1 MDEKKHTI
9 RFIHSIAFQSTFIL
23 VSALV
28 LIGGVGSAVFLHW
41 QSNQIQEQTF
51 QDNHGSLKRAM
62 ASIQSE
68 MDGFKSRLTLLA
80 ATNSITELDPVKASS
95 FLKSYNMSTLF
106 IPGEYVSLYD
116 GNYAKLTDNSMVGTL
131 HYPEFNDFS
140 KVLAQRPFVSPLFW
154 VQSTPQKFFAVIVE
168 NRATA
173 NGFLV
178 ASFSFRRL
186 WTTFSN
192 YKAAEKSKYFVLF
205 NSDGTIL
212 YHPDLK
218 RWINTPHSAEDLGL
232 QNFDPMHYTVTGPT
246 TVILSDKEEYLVD
259 YIYDPTYRI
268 GLMSLQPK
276 AEVTS
281 QVWKSQTGLGVM
293 ILFFLIIIVFS
304 SVWLVAKVGHPLN
317 KLTERILKVSDG
329 NYDIPDDASATPKK
343 NDDEVRVLA
352 EVFEEMRKTIRSK
365 ILELAEHKAHLE
377 MEVMERTRDLEKA
390 NLLLEQISRTD
401 ELTGLPNRR
410 DIREKI
416 SYEMNR
422 SERTKRPFSFIFI
435 DIDKFKNFN
444 DTYGHVCGD
453 IVLKTV
459 SVTMRNLL
467 RKHDFIA
474 RWGGEEFLAVL
485 PETDIAGAMI
495 VAERFRKTVAQTDI
509 VFAECKLNVTIT
521 LGVSLFDPRLG
532 MDRSIDL
539 ADRALYKGKQNGRN
553 QVIVFDPKD
562 ITQEDLQAAEMERK
576 INAGILKH
584 PERRETDHAPE
595 ADEKDPRGAGTEMES
610 NARLSSKFIL

>member
-1 MDEKKHTI
+1 MDGQKRAIK
-9 RFIHSIAFQSTFIL
+9 FIHSIAFQSTLIL

-28 LIGGVGSAVFLHW
+28 LIGGVGSAVFLYW
-41 QSNQIQEQTF
+41 QSNQIQERTF
-51 QDNHGSLKRAM
+51 QENHGSLKRAM
-62 ASIQSE
+62 TSVQSE

-80 ATNSITELDPVKASS
+80 ATNSITELDPIKASS
-95 FLKSYNMSTLF
+95 FLKNYNMSTLF

-116 GNYAKLTDNSMVGTL
+116 GNYTKLTDNSMVGTL
-131 HYPEFNDFS
+131 HYPEFKDFS

-154 VQSTPQKFFAVIVE
+154 VQNTPQKFFAVLVE

-186 WTTFSN
+186 WTTFAN
-192 YKAAEKSKYFVLF
+192 YKVDEKSRYFVLF

-218 RWINTPHSAEDLGL
+218 RWMGTPHSAEDLGL
-232 QNFDPMHYTVTGPT
+232 QGFDPIHYTITKPT
-246 TVILSDKEEYLVD
+246 TISLSDKEEYLVD
-259 YIYDPTYRI
+259 YMYDPTYRI
-268 GLMSLQPK
+268 GLMSIQPK
-276 AEVTS
+276 AEVTA
-281 QVWKSQTGLGVM
+281 QMWKSQTGLGVM
-293 ILFFLIIIVFS
+293 VLFFLVIIVFS
-304 SVWLVAKVGHPLN
+304 SMWLVAKVGRPLN

-329 NYDIPDDASATPKK
+329 NYDIPDDTPITSKK
-343 NDDEVRVLA
+343 GDDEVHVLA
-352 EVFEEMRKTIRSK
+352 QVFEEMRKTIRSK

-390 NLLLEQISRTD
+390 NSLLEEISRTD
-401 ELTGLPNRR
+401 ELTKLPNRR

-416 SYEMNR
+416 SYEMAR

-453 IVLKTV
+453 LVLKTV
-459 SVTMRNLL
+459 STTMRNLL
-467 RKHDFIA
+467 RKHDFVA

-485 PETDIAGAMI
+485 PETDIGGATI

-521 LGVSLFDPRLG
+521 LGVSLFDSRLG

-562 ITQEDLQAAEMERK
+562 ITAEDLQAAEMERK
-576 INAGILKH
+576 INAGITQH
-584 PERRETDHAPE
+584 PDRRASDKNEVLEEDQRSRDDDRRA
-595 ADEKDPRGAGTEMES
+595 
-610 NARLSSKFIL
+610 